1 MAEAITFFIESA
13 HLMKELVPLLMY
25 LSVDSTIIIIYYY
38 YWGFSVGEAA
48 CTRAHAAGRSR
59 TEEVEVGRGLPPSR
73 GRRPTGGGSACP
85 APQMAKPRRA
95 RREPEGSPRAEGHV
109 GGGGLGSGRGRAT
122 HQGRPAAP
130 DRR

>member
-25 LSVDSTIIIIYYY
+25 LSVYSTIIIIYYY

-85 APQMAKPRRA
+85 APQLCRIK
-95 RREPEGSPRAEGHV
+95 EPGKR
-109 GGGGLGSGRGRAT
+109 L
-122 HQGRPAAP
+122 
-130 DRR
+130 